1 MDSLHAI
8 GFYAS
13 AALSIGGG
21 LLFAF
26 LTGRTGRGLAMAV
39 AGLGIAGAY
48 ASLSAGFA
56 GLVAL
61 VCYAGCA
68 VILAGPRYRSVES
81 TVGSVWRQLAAVGSA
96 GLFAVLAYA
105 AFRGDFAQA
114 VFRLGAFDT
123 VAVGRLLLAHDAM
136 ATEAVAALV
145 MVSLVGASVAWRSRE
160 RGR

>member
-21 LLFAF
+21 LAFAF
-26 LTGRTGRGLAMAV
+26 LPGRPSRGLAMAV

-61 VCYAGCA
+61 LCYAACA
-68 VILAGPRYRSVES
+68 VLLAGPRYQSVES
-81 TVGSVWRQLAAVGSA
+81 AVGSVWRQLAAVGAA
-96 GLFAVLAYA
+96 GLLALLAYA
-105 AFRGDFAQA
+105 TFRGDFAQA
-114 VFRLGAFDT
+114 PFRLGAFNT
-123 VAVGRLLLAHDAM
+123 AAVGRLLLAHDAL
-136 ATEAVAALV
+136 ATEAVAAL
-145 MVSLVGASVAWRSRE
+145 MMTALVGATVAWRSRE

>member
-26 LTGRTGRGLAMAV
+26 LSGRTGRGLAMAV
-39 AGLGIAGAY
+39 VGVGIAGAY

-56 GLVAL
+56 SVVAL

-68 VILAGPRYRSVES
+68 AILAGPRYQTVES
-81 TVGSVWRQLAAVGSA
+81 GVGSTWRQLAAVGSA
-96 GLFAVLAYA
+96 GLFALLGYA
-105 AFRGDFAQA
+105 AFRGDFVQA
-114 VFRLGAFDT
+114 TFRLGGFDSA
-123 VAVGRLLLAHDAM
+123 AVGSLLLAHDAL

-145 MVSLVGASVAWRSRE
+145 MVSLVGATVAWRSRE

>member
-26 LTGRTGRGLAMAV
+26 LPGRTGRGLAMAV
-39 AGLGIAGAY
+39 VGLGIAGAY

-68 VILAGPRYRSVES
+68 AILAGPRFQGVES
-81 TVGSVWRQLAAVGSA
+81 GVGSAWRQLAAVGCA
-96 GLFAVLAYA
+96 GLFALLAYA
-105 AFRGDFAQA
+105 AFRGEFAQA
-114 VFRLGAFDT
+114 TFRLGAFDS
-123 VAVGRLLLAHDAM
+123 AALGRLLLAHDAL

-145 MVSLVGASVAWRSRE
+145 MVSLVGATVAWRSRE

>member
-26 LTGRTGRGLAMAV
+26 LPRRTDRGLAMAV

-48 ASLSAGFA
+48 ATLSAGFA
-56 GLVAL
+56 SLVAL
-61 VCYAGCA
+61 VCYTGCA
-68 VILAGPRYRSVES
+68 VILAGPRYQTVES
-81 TVGSVWRQLAAVGSA
+81 AVGGIWRQLGAVASA
-96 GLFAVLAYA
+96 GLFALLAYA
-105 AFRGDFAQA
+105 AFRGDFVQA
-114 VFRLGAFDT
+114 TFRGGPFDSA
-123 VAVGRLLLAHDAM
+123 AVGRLLLTHDAM

-145 MVSLVGASVAWRSRE
+145 TVSLVGATVAWRSRD

>member
-1 MDSLHAI
+1 MDYLHAI

-26 LTGRTGRGLAMAV
+26 LPGRQGRGLAMAV
-39 AGLGIAGAY
+39 TGLSIAGAY

-56 GLVAL
+56 SLVAL
-61 VCYAGCA
+61 VCYAACA
-68 VILAGPRYRSVES
+68 VILAGPRYQSVDS
-81 TVGSVWRQLAAVGSA
+81 AAGGVWRQLAAVGA
-96 GLFAVLAYA
+96 AALLALLAYA
-105 AFRGDFAQA
+105 AFRGDFVQA
-114 VFRLGAFDT
+114 PFRLGAFDT
-123 VAVGRLLLAHDAM
+123 AAVGRLLLAHDAL

-145 MVSLVGASVAWRSRE
+145 MVSLIGATVAWRARE

>member
-21 LLFAF
+21 LAFAF
-26 LTGRTGRGLAMAV
+26 LPGRTARGIAMIV
-39 AGLGIAGAY
+39 AGLGVAGAY

-56 GLVAL
+56 SVVAL
-61 VCYAGCA
+61 VCYAACA
-68 VILAGPRYRSVES
+68 VILAGPRHLSVES
-81 TVGSVWRQLAAVGSA
+81 GVAAWWRQLAAVGAA
-96 GLFAVLAYA
+96 GLLAALLYA
-105 AFRGDFAQA
+105 AIRGDFEE
-114 VFRLGAFDT
+114 VPFHGGAFDSA
-123 VAVGRLLLAHDAM
+123 AVGRFLLGRDAL

-145 MVSLVGASVAWRSRE
+145 MVSLVGATVAWRSRD

>member
-21 LLFAF
+21 LLFA
-26 LTGRTGRGLAMAV
+26 LLPGRTGRGLAMAV

-68 VILAGPRYRSVES
+68 AILAGPRYQSVES
-81 TVGSVWRQLAAVGSA
+81 AVGSVWRQLAAVGSA

-114 VFRLGAFDT
+114 PFRLGAFDT
-123 VAVGRLLLAHDAM
+123 AAVGRLLLAHDAI

>member
-26 LTGRTGRGLAMAV
+26 LPGRTGRGAAMAV

-56 GLVAL
+56 SLVAL

-81 TVGSVWRQLAAVGSA
+81 AVGGLWRQLAALASA
-96 GLFAVLAYA
+96 VLFAALAYA
-105 AFRGDFAQA
+105 AIRGDF
-114 VFRLGAFDT
+114 VKVPFRGGAFDS
-123 VAVGRLLLAHDAM
+123 AAIGRLLVAHDAL
-136 ATEAVAALV
+136 ATDAVAALLLI
-145 MVSLVGASVAWRSRE
+145 SLVGATLAWRSRNRE
-160 RGR
+160 R

>member
-26 LTGRTGRGLAMAV
+26 LAGRTDRGVAMAV

-56 GLVAL
+56 SLVAL
-61 VCYAGCA
+61 VCYAACA
-68 VILAGPRYRSVES
+68 VILAGPRHQAVVPAVRSL
-81 TVGSVWRQLAAVGSA
+81 WRHLAAVASA
-96 GLFAVLAYA
+96 GLFALLAYA
-105 AFRGDFAQA
+105 AFRGDFVQ
-114 VFRLGAFDT
+114 VPFRGGAFDSA
-123 VAVGRLLLAHDAM
+123 AVGGFLLAHDAM
-136 ATEAVAALV
+136 ATQAVAALV
-145 MVSLVGASVAWRSRE
+145 MVALVGATVAWRSRD